1 MSVTGAPLHVEIV
14 QVLSNTY
21 LMDAENNECK
31 YFREDRRPLA
41 RGHYVVVWPGEVEQP
56 RFDQRAYF
64 YGPYGAALIAK
75 LKAAEHVAG
84 SHQIKES

>member
-1 MSVTGAPLHVEIV
+1 MSATGAPRHVEIV

-41 RGHYVVVWPGEVEQP
+41 RGHYVVVWPGGSRTTSLRSKGLLLWALWRRLNRQAQS
-56 RFDQRAYF
+56 R
-64 YGPYGAALIAK
+64 GAC
-75 LKAAEHVAG
+75 G
-84 SHQIKES
+84 G